1 MDIKEI
7 AERIQLMISTADE
20 LMQMGEDFPAL
31 YRNTKRIRASLKM
44 LELNVS
50 DVAALEGDEEVSS

>member
-20 LMQMGEDFPAL
+20 LMRMGEDFPAL

-44 LELNVS
+44 LEINVS
-50 DVAALEGDEEVSS
+50 DVAALERDEEATS

>member
-7 AERIQLMISTADE
+7 AKRIQLMVTTADE

-44 LELNVS
+44 LEINVS
-50 DVAALEGDEEVSS
+50 DVAALEGDEKAK